1 MFCFTFRMIFYKV
14 LEVIVTIFSNL
25 FLSLWYHSLL
35 SSYSVFHLQTNSME
49 PHYRAHAV
57 YINSLPP
64 SIAISCCLPSS
75 SQLNHLEK
83 EKQVNGCMQSCHIT
97 MPPCGYI
104 LQKCTRYRAQKGQTP
119 KEEKERGLSIK
130 ACTID
135 QQFSVQ
141 RPAHIWVTSQFFHP
155 SPPLLMSEWLGV
167 TGNHFNLAVL

>member
-1 MFCFTFRMIFYKV
+1 MFYIQNDILQGFRSDCHHIFK
-14 LEVIVTIFSNL
+14 S
-25 FLSLWYHSLL
+25 FLSLWYHSFL
-35 SSYSVFHLQTNSME
+35 SSYSVFHLQTKSME

-119 KEEKERGLSIK
+119 KEEERGLSIK
-130 ACTID
+130 AYTID

-141 RPAHIWVTSQFFHP
+141 RPAHI
-155 SPPLLMSEWLGV
+155 
-167 TGNHFNLAVL
+167 

>member
-1 MFCFTFRMIFYKV
+1 
-14 LEVIVTIFSNL
+14 
-25 FLSLWYHSLL
+25 
-35 SSYSVFHLQTNSME
+35 ME

-119 KEEKERGLSIK
+119 KEEKERRLSIK

-167 TGNHFNLAVL
+167 TGNHFKCCTLNSSFYAFIAILTLIYTIVIDAAQCSIVSCNLLGETAIDCAAIQWTV